1 MAEMSLGTNSRPPL
15 KQEALLVLVS
25 DRQIARPITTNH
37 SGLPLQWRDGSPI
50 VPVRTFAGDC
60 YAVTKRAMDIVMALG
75 AIVALSPLLLG
86 IALATKLTSPGPVLF
101 RQIRSGRAGAAFELY
116 KFRTMR
122 ENACDHS
129 GVAQTKI
136 ADERVTALG
145 RWLRRSSLDELPQ
158 LFNIL
163 RGDMS
168 FVGPRP
174 HVAGQLAAGRPYR
187 ELVAYYDLRRSVRP
201 GLTGWAQANG
211 LRGPTD
217 DATRARERIEHDMA
231 YIQNA
236 SLLLDLRVIYLT
248 ARDEFIS
255 GGGI

>member
-1 MAEMSLGTNSRPPL
+1 MAEISFGTNSRHLLKRDAAPVAVSSRQNTPP
-15 KQEALLVLVS
+15 VVTS
-25 DRQIARPITTNH
+25 H
-37 SGLPLQWRDGSPI
+37 SGLPLQWRKGVPI
-50 VPVRTFAGDC
+50 TPPRTFSRDC
-60 YAVTKRAMDIVMALG
+60 YAVVKRALDIVMAV
-75 AIVALSPLLLG
+75 AAVVALSPLLLA
-86 IALATKLTSPGPVLF
+86 ISLMTKVTSPGPVLF
-101 RQIRSGRAGAAFELY
+101 RQARSGRADTVFELY

-122 ENACDHS
+122 QEACDHS
-129 GVAQTKI
+129 GVAQTTV
-136 ADERVTALG
+136 ADERVTKLG

-187 ELVAYYDLRRSVRP
+187 ELVAYYEQRRSVRP

-217 DATRARERIEHDMA
+217 DATRARQRVEHDMA

-236 SLLLDLRVIYLT
+236 SLLLDLRIIFVT

-255 GGGI
+255 GGGS